1 MALPNVNIEILNNQ
15 LGAVSPS
22 DDGIMGLILSGVAIA
37 GIGLLDPKQIFSI
50 EDAEALGLDE
60 AYDTTNGV
68 DVHQQVSEFYAR
80 ATRGTQL
87 WVMLVS
93 RTSTMADVCD
103 RTNNLARVLLD
114 RAPQISMWGIN
125 RIPDAGY
132 IPTYTDGI
140 DDDVNAAV
148 LNAHALCEEYAA
160 NNRPFRFLVGARDFQ
175 GTPANLR
182 DFRQNTNNRGGP
194 VLGSVRTSGEP
205 AVGFTL
211 GQFANRPVQ
220 RNIGRVK
227 DGDAGLAAAYLSD
240 GNTIETSEG
249 AWGSI
254 HDTGY
259 IFFRKFVGRN
269 GYFFNDDPSCAPLTD
284 DYSSLARGRV
294 IDKAHKIAYSTFV
307 NELLDDL
314 TVDENGFMDPA
325 IAKDY
330 QQRIENAIGLIMLPD
345 EISGVRCRIDPAQ
358 NLNATDTVK
367 IEKLGVRP
375 KGYSKYIDI
384 PLGFDNPANN

>member
-1 MALPNVNIEILNNQ
+1 MSLPNVNIEILNNQ

-22 DDGIMGLILSGVAIA
+22 DDGIMGIILSGVAIA

-50 EDAEALGLDE
+50 EDAEALGLDQ

-68 DVHQQVSEFYAR
+68 DVHQQVSEFYSR
-80 ATRGTQL
+80 APRGTQL

-175 GTPANLR
+175 GVPANLR
-182 DFRQNTNNRGGP
+182 DFRQNTNNRGAG

-240 GNTIETSEG
+240 GNTIETYEG

-254 HDTGY
+254 HDKGY
-259 IFFRKFVGRN
+259 IFFRKFEGRN

-294 IDKAHKIAYSTFV
+294 IDKAHKIAYNTFV

-375 KGYSKYIDI
+375 KSYSKYIDI